1 MGRYRPEGSSLMGG
15 SGSAPAA
22 PNPQQVAQQQTQSN
36 VETGIAN
43 ATLGNTN
50 QITPYGS
57 LTYSQT
63 GGQMVGNNWVPSY
76 TATQTLSPAEQKIFD
91 QTTALQ
97 SQALGLGP
105 QALTNVGT
113 SLNTPLPDVGALR
126 NQAYDALTARG
137 NQALDLQLAQQKAQL
152 ANQGIQAGSDAY
164 SNALLPLEQ
173 QRTDIANQG
182 VINAGNVA
190 GQNLAQAQQIHNQPL
205 QDYSALL
212 GFGGGVQQP
221 TYAPASAGQVA
232 ATDVTSPAYASYQGQ
247 LQQYQQNQASNNAL
261 MGGLFGLAGTAAG
274 AALGPFGAF
283 GGGTLGRAAGG
294 LIK

>member
-1 MGRYRPEGSSLMGG
+1 MGG

-57 LTYSQT
+57 LTYSAT

-76 TATQTLSPAEQKIFD
+76 TATQTLSPEQQQIYNKS
-91 QTTALQ
+91 TGLQ
-97 SQALGLGP
+97 NQALDLGP
-105 QALTNVGT
+105 GVLTNVGK
-113 SLNTPLPDVGALR
+113 SINTPLPDVGALR

-232 ATDVTSPAYASYQGQ
+232 ATDVTSPAYAAYNGQ
-247 LQQYQQNQASNNAL
+247 MQQYQSNQASNNAT
-261 MGGLFGLAGTAAG
+261 MGGLFGLGGAGLGAAG
-274 AALGPFGAF
+274 SYFGLAAL
-283 GGGTLGRAAGG
+283 
-294 LIK
+294 